1 MTIQTYLNSKRMDYT
16 KNQLLK
22 NKKITDVALQLGN
35 TNIYNFSRAFKKH
48 VGISPELFKKEQK

>member
-1 MTIQTYLNSKRMDYT
+1 MDYT